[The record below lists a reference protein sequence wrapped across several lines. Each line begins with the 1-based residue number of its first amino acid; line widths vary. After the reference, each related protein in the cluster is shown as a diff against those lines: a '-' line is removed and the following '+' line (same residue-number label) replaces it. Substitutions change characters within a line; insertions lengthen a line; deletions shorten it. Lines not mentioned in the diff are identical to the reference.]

1 MASISIWPG
10 SASFS
15 DTINP
20 TPFGFYDTDTDFTS
34 SADQVATW
42 CAQRLGYPIVDIEL
56 QAVNFF
62 TAFEEAVTTY
72 AQYVYQY
79 KIIENIGTL
88 EGSTTG
94 SNLNNQY
101 VQPNMGNTIAIAEQ
115 YGTEAGSGGNIT
127 YKTGS
132 IDITQGQQRYSLTDL
147 WTNTSNNVGGLG
159 APIEIKKIYHY
170 APPAIVRYFDPYA
183 GTGTGI
189 QSLMESFGFGNYSPG
204 VNFMLMPT
212 YYDALKVQA
221 IEFNDQIRKSAYSF
235 ELIGNDSLKIFPIP
249 NRSEKLYFDY
259 VVKTDRNDPVRT
271 NATNLVTNVSNVPY
285 SNITY
290 NTINSP
296 SRQWIFRYTL
306 AVTKEMLASIRGK
319 YSTVPIPG
327 AEVTTNAV
335 ELRSEA
341 AAEKTALIDELKLML
356 EESSRNKYLERQAS
370 EAQNTQDTLSKVPYP
385 IYIY

>member
-1 MASISIWPG
+1 MANVPIWPG
-10 SASFS
+10 SSSFFAG
-15 DTINP
+15 D
-20 TPFGFYDTDTDFTS
+20 TPFGFYDTDTEFQS

-88 EGSTTG
+88 EGSIGTA
-94 SNLNNQY
+94 SLNDQY

-132 IDITQGQQRYSLTDL
+132 IDITQGQQKYSLTDL
-147 WTNTSNNVGGLG
+147 WTNVSESGS
-159 APIEIKKIYHY
+159 PIEIKRIYHY
-170 APPAIVRYFDPYA
+170 QPAAIVRYFDPYA

-221 IEFNDQIRKSAYSF
+221 IELNDTIRKSAYSF
-235 ELIGNDSLKIFPIP
+235 EIMGNDSLKLFPIP
-249 NRSEKLYFDY
+249 ARSEKLYFDY
-259 VVKTDRNDPVRT
+259 VVKTDRNNPVRT
-271 NATNLVTNVSNVPY
+271 TATNLVTNVSNVPY
-285 SNITY
+285 NNIEY
-290 NTINSP
+290 STINSP
-296 SRQWIFRYTL
+296 ARQWIFRYTL
-306 AVTKEMLASIRGK
+306 AVSKEMLASIRGK
-319 YSTVPIPG
+319 YTTVPIPG

-335 ELRSEA
+335 ELRGEA
-341 AAEKTALIDELKLML
+341 AAEKTALIEELKLML
-356 EESSRNKYLERQAS
+356 EESSRAKYIERDAQI
-370 EAQNTQDTLSKVPYP
+370 AQNAQDTFTKVPYP
-385 IYIY
+385 IYVA

>member
-1 MASISIWPG
+1 MATISIWPG
-10 SASFS
+10 SASFA
-15 DTINP
+15 DTTNP
-20 TPFGFYDTDTDFTS
+20 TPFGFYDNDTSFTS
-34 SADQVATW
+34 SANQVATW

-79 KIIENIGTL
+79 KIIENIGSL

-101 VQPNMGNTIAIAEQ
+101 IQPNLGNTIAIAEQ
-115 YGTEAGSGGNIT
+115 YGTEAGTGGNID

-132 IDITQGQQRYSLTDL
+132 INVIAGQQRYSLTDL
-147 WTNTSNNVGGLG
+147 FTNVSESGNN
-159 APIEIKKIYHY
+159 IEIKRIYHY

-189 QSLMESFGFGNYSPG
+189 QSLMETFGFGNYSPG
-204 VNFMLMPT
+204 VNFMLMPI
-212 YYDALKVQA
+212 YYDALKIQA

-235 ELIGNDSLKIFPIP
+235 ELLNNNNLKLFPRP
-249 NRSEKLYFDY
+249 ARSEKLWFDY
-259 VVKTDRNDPVRT
+259 VVKEDRNNVIRNT
-271 NATNLVTNVSNVPY
+271 NRGLITDVSNVPY
-285 SNITY
+285 TNISY
-290 NTINSP
+290 NTINTP
-296 SRQWIFRYTL
+296 GRQWIFRYTL
-306 AVTKEMLASIRGK
+306 AVSKEMLASVRGK

-327 AEVTTNAV
+327 AEVTTNASD
-335 ELRSEA
+335 LRSEA

-356 EESSRNKYLERQAS
+356 EESSRSKYTERNAQI
-370 EAQNTQDTLSKVPYP
+370 AQNTQETLTKIPYP

>member
-1 MASISIWPG
+1 MANIPIWPG
-10 SASFS
+10 SASFFPG
-15 DTINP
+15 D
-20 TPFGFYDTDTDFTS
+20 TPFGFYDADTEFQS

-79 KIIENIGTL
+79 KIVENIGTL
-88 EGSTTG
+88 EGSIGTA
-94 SNLNNQY
+94 SLNDQY

-132 IDITQGQQRYSLTDL
+132 IDIAQGQQKYSLTDL
-147 WTNTSNNVGGLG
+147 WTNVSESGN
-159 APIEIKKIYHY
+159 PIEIKRIYHY
-170 APPAIVRYFDPYA
+170 QPAAIVRYFDPYA

-221 IEFNDQIRKSAYSF
+221 IELNDTIRKSAYSF
-235 ELIGNDSLKIFPIP
+235 EIIGNNTLKLFPIP
-249 NRSEKLYFDY
+249 ARSETLYFDY
-259 VVKTDRNDPVRT
+259 VVKTDRNNPVRT
-271 NATNLVTNVSNVPY
+271 TATNLVTNVSNVPY
-285 SNITY
+285 SNIEY
-290 NTINSP
+290 STINSP
-296 SRQWIFRYTL
+296 ARQWIFRYTL
-306 AVTKEMLASIRGK
+306 AVSKEMLASIRGK
-319 YSTVPIPG
+319 YTTVPIPG

-335 ELRSEA
+335 ELRGEA
-341 AAEKTALIDELKLML
+341 AAEKTALIEELKLML
-356 EESSRNKYLERQAS
+356 EESSRAKYMERDAQI
-370 EAQNTQDTLSKVPYP
+370 AQNTQDAFTKVPYP
-385 IYIY
+385 IYVA

>member
-1 MASISIWPG
+1 MANIPIWPG
-10 SASFS
+10 SASFFPG
-15 DTINP
+15 D
-20 TPFGFYDTDTDFTS
+20 TPFGFYDADTEFQS

-79 KIIENIGTL
+79 KIVENIGTL
-88 EGSTTG
+88 EGSIGTA
-94 SNLNNQY
+94 SLNDQY

-132 IDITQGQQRYSLTDL
+132 IDIAQGQQKYSLTDL
-147 WTNTSNNVGGLG
+147 WTNVSESGN
-159 APIEIKKIYHY
+159 PIEIKRIYHY
-170 APPAIVRYFDPYA
+170 QPAAIVRYFDPYA

-221 IEFNDQIRKSAYSF
+221 IELNDTIRKSAYSF
-235 ELIGNDSLKIFPIP
+235 EIIGNNTLKLFPIP
-249 NRSEKLYFDY
+249 ARSETLYFDY
-259 VVKTDRNDPVRT
+259 VVKTDRNNPVRT
-271 NATNLVTNVSNVPY
+271 TATNLVTNVSNVPY
-285 SNITY
+285 NNIEY
-290 NTINSP
+290 STINSP
-296 SRQWIFRYTL
+296 ARQWIFRYTL
-306 AVTKEMLASIRGK
+306 AVSKEMLASIRGK
-319 YSTVPIPG
+319 YTTVPIPG

-335 ELRSEA
+335 ELRGEA
-341 AAEKTALIDELKLML
+341 AAEKTALIEELKLML
-356 EESSRNKYLERQAS
+356 EESSRAKYMERDAQI
-370 EAQNTQDTLSKVPYP
+370 AQNTQDAFTKVPYP
-385 IYIY
+385 IYVA